1 MLTRHSR
8 KFLRFIEKSAPG
20 FWNSVVT
27 FPFIFENYPEDDN
40 SVYEVIRYLV
50 DLEYLRISY
59 LGKEPKGV
67 ALTEKALRRHQF
79 AYENAKSIFLKSFL
93 IPVSVSL
100 VTTLVTLWLKG
111 LL

>member
-1 MLTRHSR
+1 MLTRHSK
-8 KFLRFIEKSAPG
+8 KFLKFIEKSAPS

-67 ALTEKALRRHQF
+67 ALTEKALRRHQL

>member
-1 MLTRHSR
+1 MLTRHSK
-8 KFLRFIEKSAPG
+8 KFLKFIEKSAPD
-20 FWNSVVT
+20 FWNRVVT
-27 FPFIFENYPEDDN
+27 YPYIFENYPEDDN

-67 ALTEKALRRHQF
+67 ALTEKALRRREF
-79 AYENAKSIFLKSFL
+79 AFENAKSFLLKSFL
-93 IPVSVSL
+93 APIVVSL
-100 VTTLVTLWLKG
+100 VTTLITLWLKG